1 MTRIREEEDS
11 GELNATIFRHSNTQ
25 LQCSPYRSC
34 HTDTI
39 TNTLNKDRQ
48 ERTGVLGSMEGW
60 HGDPR
65 GRTLWR
71 GVSKYLGTL
80 CVTFYP
86 KCRPRAP
93 KCPNF
98 SRRSKNFSKCMTFL
112 ISNSKLLIPVSTA
125 QAKALVNCM
134 SVKCMGKYSEL
145 KCFLHAEYKLTTR
158 EYKVHFD
165 TTTKNVD
172 ETLCIVCCEAP

>member
-1 MTRIREEEDS
+1 MTTHSQRALILYRRRRFINHLLTYLLTFQNRKTSDILWRCLYCYSMKQFHKVYATYS

-48 ERTGVLGSMEGW
+48 ERTEVLGSMQGW

-71 GVSKYLGTL
+71 GEPKSLGTL
-80 CVTFYP
+80 CVTFYL
-86 KCRPRAP
+86 KCRSRAP

-98 SRRSKNFSKCMTFL
+98 SERSKN
-112 ISNSKLLIPVSTA
+112 VS
-125 QAKALVNCM
+125 
-134 SVKCMGKYSEL
+134 
-145 KCFLHAEYKLTTR
+145 
-158 EYKVHFD
+158 
-165 TTTKNVD
+165 
-172 ETLCIVCCEAP
+172 